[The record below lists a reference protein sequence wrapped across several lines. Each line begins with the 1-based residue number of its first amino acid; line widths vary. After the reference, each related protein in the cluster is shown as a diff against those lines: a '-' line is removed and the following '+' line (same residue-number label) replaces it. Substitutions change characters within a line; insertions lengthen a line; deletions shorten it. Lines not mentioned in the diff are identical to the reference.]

1 VSELLIIGER
11 LGGVKPSAASVG
23 VILTGAVLQAEGRIS
38 RGSEIRIKERSL
50 APLEKARG
58 FGMTPSTTKDPP
70 RAIKVNNDLFPLMTD
85 GLDRLKV
92 LINSST
98 PIIVMETSEEMHA
111 ISLVRAACAE
121 LKMSTFEWSIADGLV
136 RSGMKESSE
145 GQKISLPAHNDQ
157 NTIWTQAGRTVAQM
171 RSVLSPAG
179 ADADRMARAIALS
192 TSGESAA
199 ASGSSIYNTR
209 EPVQALANMDSMTL
223 EAVFILKDFHRH
235 MDDPVVVRR
244 LRDVGQ
250 KFAANRRTVII
261 TAPQIAVPAELT
273 TLVEYFDL
281 PLPDQERLHELIHE
295 MFTRLS
301 KTYTLKLELDAAGVD
316 AMSTNL
322 RGLSEEEAERA
333 ISQALVTRY
342 ALCAESVTDVL
353 DAKKQLLRHSGM
365 LEFIEASDNMA
376 AVGGLENLK
385 HWLGQRRGAWED
397 AAREFGLEPPRG
409 MIILGV
415 QGCGKSLCA
424 RAVAGEWKLP
434 LVKFDTSAVYD
445 KYIGETEKRIRKVFQ
460 VAEGLAPCV
469 LWIDELEKVFAGSG
483 PDSASADAGV
493 SSRLLASFLSWMQ
506 DRKAAV
512 FVAATCNNVS
522 VLPPELIR
530 KGRFDELF
538 FVDLPNQAER
548 KQIFSIQL
556 AKRKRNPAEFDLEK
570 VASAAKG
577 YSGAEIDAA
586 VQGALYGAYSEKKP
600 LATQFLLDALA
611 QTVPLSITRA
621 EEIAALREWAR
632 TRAVPASAGPG
643 AM

>member
-1 VSELLIIGER
+1 
-11 LGGVKPSAASVG
+11 
-23 VILTGAVLQAEGRIS
+23 
-38 RGSEIRIKERSL
+38 
-50 APLEKARG
+50 
-58 FGMTPSTTKDPP
+58 MST
-70 RAIKVNNDLFPLMTD
+70 

-98 PIIVMETSEEMHA
+98 PIIVMETAEEMRA
-111 ISLVRAACAE
+111 VSVVRAACTE
-121 LKMSTFEWSIADGLV
+121 LNMSTFEWTIADGLV
-136 RSGMKESSE
+136 RSGSN
-145 GQKISLPAHNDQ
+145 LPVEASKASPPRPDPTT
-157 NTIWTQAGRTVAQM
+157 TIWNQGSRAQSRTA
-171 RSVLSPAG
+171 LSPG
-179 ADADRMARAIALS
+179 ASEAERLARAVMS
-192 TSGESAA
+192 SMGTEAA
-199 ASGSSIYNTR
+199 AAATAGSIYNTR
-209 EPVQALANMDSMTL
+209 EPVQALANMESMTL

-250 KFAANRRTVII
+250 KFSANRRTVII
-261 TAPQIAVPAELT
+261 TAPELSIPPELT

-281 PLPDQERLHELIHE
+281 PLPDRDRLHDIIHE
-295 MFTRLS
+295 TFTRLS
-301 KTYTLKLELDAAGVD
+301 KTYSLKLQLDAPGVE
-316 AMSTNL
+316 AMAANL
-322 RGLSEEEAERA
+322 RGLTEEEAERA
-333 ISQALVTRY
+333 TSQALVTRY
-342 ALCAESVTDVL
+342 ALCPETITDVL

-365 LEFIEASDNMA
+365 LEFVDASDNMA
-376 AVGGLENLK
+376 SVGGLENLK
-385 HWLGQRRGAWED
+385 HWLAQRRGAWED
-397 AAREFGLEPPRG
+397 SAREFGLEPPRG

-469 LWIDELEKVFAGSG
+469 LWVDELEKVFAGSA

-506 DRKAAV
+506 DRKAPV
-512 FVAATCNNVS
+512 FVAATCNNVT

-548 KQIFSIQL
+548 KQIFAIQL
-556 AKRKRNPAEFDLEK
+556 AKRKRNPAEFSLDK
-570 VASAAKG
+570 VAAAAKG

-586 VQGALYGAYSEKKP
+586 VQGALYVAYSEKKT
-600 LATQFLLDALA
+600 LTTQLLIDALG
-611 QTVPLSITRA
+611 QTVPLSTTRA

-632 TRAVPASAGPG
+632 TRAVPASARDGD
-643 AM
+643 AKA

>member
-1 VSELLIIGER
+1 
-11 LGGVKPSAASVG
+11 
-23 VILTGAVLQAEGRIS
+23 
-38 RGSEIRIKERSL
+38 
-50 APLEKARG
+50 
-58 FGMTPSTTKDPP
+58 
-70 RAIKVNNDLFPLMTD
+70 MTD

-98 PIIVMETSEEMHA
+98 PIVVMETSEEMHA
-111 ISLVRAACAE
+111 VKMVRSACVE
-121 LKMSTFEWSIADGLV
+121 LNMATFEWSIADGLV
-136 RSGMKESSE
+136 RSGSTTSID
-145 GQKISLPAHNDQ
+145 GQASAQAQGALY
-157 NTIWTQAGRTVAQM
+157 TQAGRSQTPT
-171 RSVLSPAG
+171 RTVLSPGTAESE
-179 ADADRMARAIALS
+179 RLARAMKSAL
-192 TSGESAA
+192 GAEGAA
-199 ASGSSIYNTR
+199 AATGAAIYNTR
-209 EPVQALANMDSMTL
+209 EPVQALANMESMTV

-261 TAPQIAVPAELT
+261 TAPELTVPAELA

-281 PLPDQERLHELIHE
+281 PLPDRDRLAEIIHDTY
-295 MFTRLS
+295 TRLS
-301 KTYTLKLELDAAGVD
+301 KTYTLKLQLDAAGVD
-316 AMSTNL
+316 AMSANL
-322 RGLSEEEAERA
+322 RGLTEEEAERA

-342 ALCAESVTDVL
+342 ALCPDSITDVL
-353 DAKKQLLRHSGM
+353 EAKKQLLRHSGM
-365 LEFIEASDNMA
+365 LEFIPATDNMA

-385 HWLGQRRGAWED
+385 HWLSQRRGAWED
-397 AAREFGLEPPRG
+397 SAREFGLEPPRG

-506 DRKAAV
+506 DRKSPV
-512 FVAATCNNVS
+512 FVAATCNNVT

-556 AKRKRNPAEFDLEK
+556 AKRKRNPADFDLEK
-570 VASAAKG
+570 VATAAKG

-586 VQGALYGAYSEKKP
+586 VQGGLYAAYSEKKE
-600 LATQFLLDALA
+600 LSTQSLLNALA
-611 QTVPLSITRA
+611 QTVPLSVTRA
-621 EEIAALREWAR
+621 EEIATLREWAR
-632 TRAVPASAGPG
+632 TRAVPASAQDAGS
-643 AM
+643 AR